1 MGKAYLNRFFL
12 TAALTVAL
20 VYFVGIYKPKPI
32 SSTIQKEKFWAEKT
46 HSNSKYNVIFIG
58 DSRLYRGIDPKT
70 VSKTLNGLKVLNFG
84 YSSGGHNE
92 VIFDEISNRFV
103 DSDRTRAVVLVLS
116 PYSLT
121 PKAQENSYFNQEK
134 ERNERDVFNRRYIA
148 PFFDFFDPVKPSEIF
163 QSNDTKQG
171 YHEAFRPDGWVESY
185 KIPSNPEHA
194 LKVYVNDFR
203 DNKVSQDV
211 LDKVYDQVKKWKKQ
225 GIRVFGFR
233 IPTTKEMEKLED
245 SISGYKENEIRMNF
259 EKAGGEW
266 INIEDRYG
274 YVSYDGSHLERKSAI
289 RFSDYIGNEIQKRMN

>member
-12 TAALTVAL
+12 MAALTIAL
-20 VYFVGIYKPKPI
+20 VYFVGAYKPKPI
-32 SSTIQKEKFWAEKT
+32 SSTIQKEKFWADKT

-58 DSRLYRGIDPKT
+58 DSRLYRGIDPRT
-70 VSKTLNGLKVLNFG
+70 VSKTLKGLKVLNFG

-92 VIFDEISNRFV
+92 VIFNEISQRFV
-103 DSDRTRAVVLVLS
+103 ESDKTRAVVLVLS

-121 PKAQENSYFNQEK
+121 PKAQENSHFNQEK
-134 ERNERDVFNRRYIA
+134 ERNKKDVFNRRYIA

-163 QSNDTKQG
+163 QSNDTIQG
-171 YHEAFRPDGWVESY
+171 YHEIFRPDGWVESY
-185 KIPSNPEHA
+185 KIPSNPEYA

-211 LDKVYDQVKKWKKQ
+211 LDKVYDQVKEWKKQ
-225 GIRVFGFR
+225 GIQVFAFR
-233 IPTTKEMEKLED
+233 MPTTQAMERLED

-266 INIEDRYG
+266 INIDDRYG
-274 YVSYDGSHLERKSAI
+274 YESYDGSHLERKSAI